1 MVTPLSAPPRPVER
15 RVRTPGFACYS
26 LAFSPF
32 YPNKLAVAGAA
43 NFGLV
48 GNGRLSVV
56 GIHDGPIPPQPP
68 AAPAMPDQGML
79 VEKGFDAQD
88 GLYDLAWSEL
98 HENQIATGSGDGSV
112 KLWDIMLNDFP
123 IRKWHEH
130 QREVFSVDW
139 SNTMKELFCTSSWDG
154 SIKIWTPERAASLQ
168 TIPAHGACVY
178 AALFSPSQPSI
189 IASCSSD
196 GSLKIW
202 DTRIPLPP
210 ASASPAS
217 GAQQQP
223 ALANA
228 QLTIPAHVGSE
239 ILDLDFNKYDPN
251 LIATASVDR
260 SVKVHDL
267 RAAAS
272 SSQPPSHAASASIPH
287 VVPNATVATLL
298 GHEYAVRRVA
308 WSPYKRDLVATAS
321 YDMTSRIWS
330 VDPAATNAPP
340 GAGGMS
346 TFHARGGM
354 GARIERVWDRHKE
367 FVVGVG
373 WSLFEEGTVASCS
386 WDQEVHLWR

>member
-1 MVTPLSAPPRPVER
+1 MEQHDEGVVLYEQLGRFDQDCAPV
-15 RVRTPGFACYS
+15 S
-26 LAFSPF
+26 
-32 YPNKLAVAGAA
+32 
-43 NFGLV
+43 
-48 GNGRLSVV
+48 RLSW
-56 GIHDGPIPPQPP
+56 P
-68 AAPAMPDQGML
+68 
-79 VEKGFDAQD
+79 
-88 GLYDLAWSEL
+88 
-98 HENQIATGSGDGSV
+98 
-112 KLWDIMLNDFP
+112 
-123 IRKWHEH
+123 
-130 QREVFSVDW
+130 
-139 SNTMKELFCTSSWDG
+139 FCRPEANHPRG
-154 SIKIWTPERAASLQ
+154 QWTPERAASLQ

-202 DTRIPLPP
+202 DTRVPLPP
-210 ASASPAS
+210 SSPS
-217 GAQQQP
+217 PSTP
-223 ALANA
+223 ALATA
-228 QLTIPAHVGSE
+228 QVTIPAHIGSE

-260 SVKVHDL
+260 SVKIHDL
-267 RAAAS
+267 RAAAAS
-272 SSQPPSHAASASIPH
+272 SAPPATAPGASSIPH

-308 WSPYKRDLVATAS
+308 WSPYRRDVVATAS

-330 VDPAATNAPP
+330 VDPAS
-340 GAGGMS
+340 GAGGGSMSS
-346 TFHARGGM
+346 TFSARGGM

>member
-1 MVTPLSAPPRPVER
+1 MAALPRPGPPPER

-32 YPNKLAVAGAA
+32 YPDKLAVAGAA

-48 GNGRLSVV
+48 GNGRLSVL
-56 GIHDGPIPPQPP
+56 GLQNAPP
-68 AAPAMPDQGML
+68 AAGLGAEGIA
-79 VEKGFDAQD
+79 VEKGFDTQD

-112 KLWDIMLNDFP
+112 KLWDIALNDFP

-154 SIKIWTPERAASLQ
+154 SIKIWTPERPASLQ

-178 AALFSPSQPSI
+178 SALFSPSQPSI

-196 GSLKIW
+196 GSLKLW
-202 DTRIPLPP
+202 DTRSPLPP
-210 ASASPAS
+210 SAAPGGASAS
-217 GAQQQP
+217 GGQP
-223 ALANA
+223 NLATA
-228 QLTIPAHVGSE
+228 QLTLPAHPGSE
-239 ILDLDFNKYDPN
+239 ILDLDFNKYDPF

-260 SVKVHDL
+260 SVKVHDV
-267 RAAAS
+267 RAAS
-272 SSQPPSHAASASIPH
+272 SAPAPAPGVPH

-308 WSPYKRDLVATAS
+308 WSPYRRELLATAS

-330 VDPAATNAPP
+330 VDPAA
-340 GAGGMS
+340 GAGGAATS
-346 TFHARGGM
+346 FQARGGM

>member
-1 MVTPLSAPPRPVER
+1 MVTPLSPPHRPPPQER

-56 GIHDGPIPPQPP
+56 GIHDAALAPQQPGI
-68 AAPAMPDQGML
+68 DHGMAI
-79 VEKGFDAQD
+79 EKGFDTQD

-154 SIKIWTPERAASLQ
+154 SIKIWTPERPASLQ

-202 DTRIPLPP
+202 DTRVPLPP
-210 ASASPAS
+210 SSTSASPS
-217 GAQQQP
+217 SPHTP
-223 ALANA
+223 ALATA
-228 QLTIPAHVGSE
+228 QVTIPAHIGSE

-260 SVKVHDL
+260 SVKIHDL

-272 SSQPPSHAASASIPH
+272 ASTPAAPGASSIPH

-308 WSPYKRDLVATAS
+308 WSPYRRDLVATAS

-330 VDPAATNAPP
+330 VDPAAA
-340 GAGGMS
+340 GAGAGSMS
-346 TFHARGGM
+346 TFSARGGM

>member
-1 MVTPLSAPPRPVER
+1 MVTPLTPPLRPVER

-32 YPNKLAVAGAA
+32 YPNKLVVAGAA

-56 GIHDGPIPPQPP
+56 AIQDGPLQGGPVPGLQPGGG
-68 AAPAMPDQGML
+68 GMGEGMT
-79 VEKGFDAQD
+79 VEKGFDTQD

-178 AALFSPSQPSI
+178 SALFSPSQPSI

-210 ASASPAS
+210 SSSSAAAA
-217 GAQQQP
+217 GQP

-272 SSQPPSHAASASIPH
+272 SSSSVPPPGSAIPH

-308 WSPYKRDLVATAS
+308 WSPYRRDLLATAS

-330 VDPAATNAPP
+330 VDPAAA
-340 GAGGMS
+340 AGSGGVS
-346 TFHARGGM
+346 SFNARGGM
-354 GARIERVWDRHKE
+354 GARIEGVWDRHKE